1 MCLFLFL
8 FVCLLWMELNDGRE
22 SGSMLVRNPEGVE
35 IVDNRGIVESWN
47 VNHWNGE
54 DSLHDRTFV
63 VATSKS

>member
-1 MCLFLFL
+1 MEGRADRCLCEILKAWK
-8 FVCLLWMELNDGRE
+8 LLINVELWNC
-22 SGSMLVRNPEGVE
+22 
-35 IVDNRGIVESWN
+35 GIVESWN